1 MPPGPWATWTP
12 GHRPAAHPPPGRSG
26 GAGAA
31 PARPPA
37 AAAGQTAAQAALLR
51 SLLWYGLLS
60 VVLLVV
66 WAMSDRDSFWP
77 IWPILGFALL
87 LGWQAFNLLGPQDPG
102 RSRRRDRDR

>member
-1 MPPGPWATWTP
+1 M
-12 GHRPAAHPPPGRSG
+12 
-26 GAGAA
+26 
-31 PARPPA
+31 
-37 AAAGQTAAQAALLR
+37 
-51 SLLWYGLLS
+51 
-60 VVLLVV
+60 LLVV